1 MNRGGGSLQR
11 NGAAIINSNGSKTS
25 NSNTNPMTLLRNFAL
40 VNQSNNS

>member
-25 NSNTNPMTLLRNFAL
+25 NSTNPMTLLRNFAL